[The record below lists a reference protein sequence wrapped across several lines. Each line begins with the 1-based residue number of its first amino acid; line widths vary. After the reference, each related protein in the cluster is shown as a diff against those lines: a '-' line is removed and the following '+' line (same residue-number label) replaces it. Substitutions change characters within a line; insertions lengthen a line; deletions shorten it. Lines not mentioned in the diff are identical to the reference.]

1 MPKFSVFDC
10 ILAANV
16 LWDFTCAFCIL
27 THTSPFST
35 AHTHLW
41 KNHTDRNNRAACHLM
56 AYLVLSWGCLRLY
69 GLVMA
74 TRGIVVF
81 SYVMEALVFA
91 CEAVL
96 FGTMLYGEAL
106 AVSCFSLMLALSCI
120 SFYLKEFI
128 PRVNTSCSV
137 PKVPTPLAASHMD
150 LAGSLY
156 L

>member
-27 THTSPFST
+27 TNTSPFST
-35 AHTHLW
+35 VHTHLW

-96 FGTMLYGEAL
+96 FGTMLYEEAL
-106 AVSCFSLMLALSCI
+106 AVSCFSLMLAVMHFILFERVYSVCKYVMLCAKSAN
-120 SFYLKEFI
+120 SF
-128 PRVNTSCSV
+128 
-137 PKVPTPLAASHMD
+137 
-150 LAGSLY
+150 GSSTHGR
-156 L
+156 